1 MQMQY
6 VHVGWDLG
14 GTWEDAREGESGIL
28 CFTDP
33 PFPSQVSDYI
43 VVWSKPLVAYLV
55 LCKYN

>member
-33 PFPSQVSDYI
+33 PFRLYSS
-43 VVWSKPLVAYLV
+43 LVKTSSCLFSAV
-55 LCKYN
+55 